1 MIKKKDRRGWER
13 WRVANMEK
21 ETESTKL
28 VLSKFL
34 LSVYREKKKRGEA
47 GVGYRDVPSMVV
59 IVFKNI
65 FYLKIY

>member
-1 MIKKKDRRGWER
+1 
-13 WRVANMEK
+13 MEK

-34 LSVYREKKKRGEA
+34 LSIYREKKKRGEA
-47 GVGYRDVPSMVV
+47 GVGYRDVPSMVL